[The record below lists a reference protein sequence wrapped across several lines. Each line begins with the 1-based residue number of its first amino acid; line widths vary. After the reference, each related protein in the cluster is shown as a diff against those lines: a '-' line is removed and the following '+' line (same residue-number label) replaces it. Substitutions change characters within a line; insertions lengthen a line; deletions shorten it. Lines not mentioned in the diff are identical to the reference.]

1 MRGERPGWLFLLFW
15 TDQLFRKLFNGKS
28 IHDTN
33 GDKMVLVGGVD
44 IPLIEVI
51 LVFGVVVFILLVES
65 IVIISLLVRQ
75 LQKTKNMGMLL
86 ERLSQVLLEIK
97 KAEIDELDK
106 LRRK

>member
-1 MRGERPGWLFLLFW
+1 
-15 TDQLFRKLFNGKS
+15 
-28 IHDTN
+28 
-33 GDKMVLVGGVD
+33 MVLVGGVD

-51 LVFGVVVFILLVES
+51 LVFGVVVFILLIES
-65 IVIISLLVRQ
+65 IIIIGLLVKQ
-75 LQKTKNMGMLL
+75 LQKTKNVGVLL

>member
-1 MRGERPGWLFLLFW
+1 
-15 TDQLFRKLFNGKS
+15 
-28 IHDTN
+28 
-33 GDKMVLVGGVD
+33 MVLVGGVD

>member
-1 MRGERPGWLFLLFW
+1 
-15 TDQLFRKLFNGKS
+15 
-28 IHDTN
+28 
-33 GDKMVLVGGVD
+33 MVLVGGVD

-65 IVIISLLVRQ
+65 IIIIGLLVKQ
-75 LQKTKNMGMLL
+75 LQKTKNVGVLL

>member
-1 MRGERPGWLFLLFW
+1 
-15 TDQLFRKLFNGKS
+15 
-28 IHDTN
+28 
-33 GDKMVLVGGVD
+33 MVLIGGVD

-51 LVFGVVVFILLVES
+51 LVFGVVVFILLIES
-65 IVIISLLVRQ
+65 IIIIGLLVKQ
-75 LQKTKNMGMLL
+75 LQKTKNVGVLL